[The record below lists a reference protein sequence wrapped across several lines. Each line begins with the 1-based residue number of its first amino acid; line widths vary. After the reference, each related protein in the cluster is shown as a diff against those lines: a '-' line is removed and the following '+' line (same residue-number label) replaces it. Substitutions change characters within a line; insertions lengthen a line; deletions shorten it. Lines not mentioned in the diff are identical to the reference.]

1 LRYGEKMLTKIFV
14 IWECKDKTEDW
25 EKWNWNFKTKKDA
38 ENWLLDYWKDLDLGQ
53 VDYKMDN
60 FQIEEDFV

>member
-1 LRYGEKMLTKIFV
+1 MALTKV
-14 IWECKDKTEDW
+14 YTIWEFDEKTDDW
-25 EKWNWNFKTKKDA
+25 AMWTMPKTYWKSCKDA
-38 ENWLLDYWKDLDLGQ
+38 ENWLLDYWKDLDLDQ

>member
-1 LRYGEKMLTKIFV
+1 MRYGEKMMRKIFV
-14 IWECKDKTEDW
+14 IWEDKGGDW
-25 EKWNWNFKTKKDA
+25 EKWDWNFKTKKDA
-38 ENWLLDYWKDLDLGQ
+38 ENWLLDYWKDLDLDK